1 VKAYRLPVLSLAL
14 AWTLFAGV
22 AVFSIGKPLTLDQAW
37 PVAFQAGSIADRG
50 FAELGRGPYEIAH
63 PPLYMHLLAL
73 VFLVFGESD
82 FSARALGLALFAV
95 TSILVVRLAD
105 LAFPADRG
113 ARIGGIAAILYA
125 ASPMVVQ
132 HSLLV
137 DGTTTLLP
145 AFTCA
150 LLVALYRADFR
161 VTGRN
166 AWSIGGWFALCVW
179 VHESLAL
186 LPLAALALYLWSA
199 MGLRVAARES
209 FAILTCGLG
218 LFAASWLVYVSTTG
232 VDSLSFVQF
241 SVVEK
246 LLAPGQESAAV
257 LLTRV
262 WTNAR
267 WLSLALL
274 ALLGTFALRRIRAF
288 SGARTVEPSDLLWI
302 YVGLVLLV
310 TNTLWTQLPRY
321 MFAAYAPICVLL
333 AAGIVHSGVRI
344 AAWALVAGVAAGVAL
359 AMLLGDPLLLSM
371 RAYVAWAVV
380 LPVIGAWLAL
390 RLTRSIPTAG
400 PQASSTFLLAA
411 LSVAVWTHVEQTAP
425 YTTSVSW
432 TEYGESGFSGSRNR
446 SGDSQGSR
454 LCAAPRQP
462 EPLSGVDLYPDV
474 SPAARRSDGSRERG
488 REAVAGGRRD
498 RGTGP
503 ILRLPRRPR
512 PRQRGLP
519 RGRAPRR
526 LLGVPASREGTPC
539 ALGPRKRHAQCR
551 PSRGLPSRLLEPLV
565 TPRGPSRRKI
575 RSTSSSSC
583 WTRCAWIACRPMGT
597 NGRSLLTWM
606 PSRARACDSTG
617 SSPARVGRFR
627 PTPPSLRDCIQRG
640 TEPRRRTSS

>member
-1 VKAYRLPVLSLAL
+1 MKAYRLPVLSLAL

-432 TEYGESGFSGSRNR
+432 TEYGESGFSATQRFLEGDARGTVPVIRKDHAYALLRDSPNR
-446 SGDSQGSR
+446 SLEWIYTRMFRQQLGD
-454 LCAAPRQP
+454 PT
-462 EPLSGVDLYPDV
+462 V
-474 SPAARRSDGSRERG
+474 RES
-488 REAVAGGRRD
+488 VAEK
-498 RGTGP
+498 
-503 ILRLPRRPR
+503 L
-512 PRQRGLP
+512 
-519 RGRAPRR
+519 
-526 LLGVPASREGTPC
+526 SREGVEIVV
-539 ALGPRKRHAQCR
+539 LDRY
-551 PSRGLPSRLLEPLV
+551 SD
-565 TPRGPSRRKI
+565 
-575 RSTSSSSC
+575 
-583 WTRCAWIACRPMGT
+583 
-597 NGRSLLTWM
+597 
-606 PSRARACDSTG
+606 SRA
-617 SSPARVGRFR
+617 ARDLVSEDFR
-627 PTPPSLRDCIQRG
+627 EVARHGDFSVF
-640 TEPRRRTSS
+640 RRREKEPPALSDLAPHTGCRDTRSAPSESPTAPIASPPDTR